1 MCNKGE
7 KRDVMTKEEKD
18 KLVGIYHEIRD
29 KNYYYFDLDSFER
42 EQIGR
47 NIGFFNEP
55 EEYQI
60 EMWLKLLGGVDYN
73 LLYLDRKSVV

>member
-42 EQIGR
+42 EQVGR
-47 NIGFFNEP
+47 HIGFFNEP

-60 EMWLKLLGGVDYN
+60 EMWL
-73 LLYLDRKSVV
+73 DRKSVV